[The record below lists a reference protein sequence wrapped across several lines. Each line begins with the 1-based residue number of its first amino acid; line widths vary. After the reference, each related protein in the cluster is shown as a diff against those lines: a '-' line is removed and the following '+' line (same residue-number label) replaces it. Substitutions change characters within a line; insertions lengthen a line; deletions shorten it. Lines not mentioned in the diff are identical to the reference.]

1 MTPNNNGSTV
11 YWQKLA
17 KVQRFVDIKKIPQ
30 QELTEIEKSK
40 VSNTRK
46 VELLDELCKKY
57 NLKLI

>member
-1 MTPNNNGSTV
+1 MTPNNNGSTL

-40 VSNTRK
+40 VTNSCK
-46 VELLDELCKKY
+46 VEMLKELCEKY
-57 NLKLI
+57 NLKLV

>member
-1 MTPNNNGSTV
+1 MNSNNTGSTV

-40 VSNTRK
+40 VTIQRK
-46 VELLDELCKKY
+46 VHMLEDLCKKY
-57 NLKLI
+57 KLKLV